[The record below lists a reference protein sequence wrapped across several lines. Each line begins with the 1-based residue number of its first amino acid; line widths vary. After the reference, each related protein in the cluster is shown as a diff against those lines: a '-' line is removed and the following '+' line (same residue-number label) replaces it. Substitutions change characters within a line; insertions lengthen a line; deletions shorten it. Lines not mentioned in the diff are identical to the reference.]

1 MATAMVSV
9 VCLITLTAVTSALLL
24 YVLLHRVSCCCRQG
38 LVRGMPT
45 MMYYMAR
52 HGLSGRMGWGPKY
65 TVVMLQ
71 HQADKGLDKVC
82 MHNSKYTFPDHNRLT
97 AMP

>member
-1 MATAMVSV
+1 
-9 VCLITLTAVTSALLL
+9 VCCLLR
-24 YVLLHRVSCCCRQG
+24 VLLDYAFCCCRQG
-38 LVRGMPT
+38 LLRGMPT

-71 HQADKGLDKVC
+71 HQAHKGLDQVSRC
-82 MHNSKYTFPDHNRLT
+82 QIIRTDVHL
-97 AMP
+97 